1 MNIKDILA
9 AKGGVG
15 PLRAQIHQL
24 FADSC
29 HPFRNFPNS
38 PSNLSAGASPEA
50 LRLSQP
56 QLWQRIE
63 QLQEAAA
70 YREGA
75 NCMMKIPP
83 AHILSGNLA
92 SGSCDLVYGQ
102 STYSRGGSHKCVS
115 NLGSRTVDKAQQTSK
130 EVKKAF
136 KATVYPA
143 SRHEESRG
151 VWGVYGRYMY

>member
-1 MNIKDILA
+1 LRLEKDWNMRVFMNIKDILA
-9 AKGGVG
+9 AKGGVKR
-15 PLRAQIHQL
+15 LRAQNHQL

-50 LRLSQP
+50 QRLSQP

-92 SGSCDLVYGQ
+92 SGS
-102 STYSRGGSHKCVS
+102 
-115 NLGSRTVDKAQQTSK
+115 
-130 EVKKAF
+130 
-136 KATVYPA
+136 
-143 SRHEESRG
+143 
-151 VWGVYGRYMY
+151 